1 MDDHEL
7 FNKIHELSMTG
18 AIVIFDSPYRKL
30 FYEDDFF
37 DRIAHLDNVIITES
51 FSKWIG
57 LSGLR
62 MGFIFSKNK
71 DFNSE
76 LNIRLL
82 YEFNAVSSPSQMII
96 EKVISTT
103 EGKEAHTKFRRI
115 TTENIKKNIDFL
127 KQNNLLVK
135 ELYGEG
141 EPMGIFAVINK
152 SEDFLFQHK
161 IGAVGLDKFVYHEKD
176 FWSSYARLC
185 VSVDHELFKKFIINI
200 I

>member
-1 MDDHEL
+1 
-7 FNKIHELSMTG
+7 
-18 AIVIFDSPYRKL
+18 
-30 FYEDDFF
+30 
-37 DRIAHLDNVIITES
+37 
-51 FSKWIG
+51 
-57 LSGLR
+57 
-62 MGFIFSKNK
+62 
-71 DFNSE
+71 
-76 LNIRLL
+76 
-82 YEFNAVSSPSQMII
+82 MII
-96 EKVISTT
+96 EKVISTV